1 MAKRYSKRASKK
13 RAYKKRSTIR
23 KLKTTLRRKIQRGG
37 GNPEEELIKMILGL
51 LPLILPVVL
60 KNLDVFIKIL
70 TIILGSGV
78 RIMEGGSKFSREQRG
93 GGLSAVAKQQLL
105 TELGK
110 LKESFQADPA
120 ATACIDRFITKYS
133 AEPVDTSSSPSI
145 EGASQNE
152 INPAQLLT
160 SEIQSEIQQTP
171 AVETPNV
178 NEIPA
183 QSTESTME
191 KIKRILTERINGIK
205 PTIDSQIEG
214 LFQKIKAKSGMDD
227 ADIACLRTLKAAI
240 LADMSGKVSDRI
252 EKVKNSDTFS
262 LALEIYE
269 KAKNIKENAKG
280 RLSSFT
286 NNANARFSSFADNA
300 KERASDAAI
309 RGVEAVGNAAGN
321 LAVGAFKKFV
331 FKS

>member
-1 MAKRYSKRASKK
+1 MRYSKRASKK

-37 GNPEEELIKMILGL
+37 GGSPEAELIKMILGL
-51 LPLILPVVL
+51 LPVILPVVL

-78 RIMEGGSKFSREQRG
+78 RIMVGGSKFSREQRG

-110 LKESFQADPA
+110 LKESFKADPA
-120 ATACIDRFITKYS
+120 ATACIDRFITKYT
-133 AEPVDTSSSPSI
+133 AEQVDTTSSLSI
-145 EGASQNE
+145 EGVPQNE

-160 SEIQSEIQQTP
+160 SELQQPP

-178 NEIPA
+178 NEIPV
-183 QSTESTME
+183 QSTESTIE

-205 PTIDSQIEG
+205 PTIDSQLEG
-214 LFQKIKAKSGMDD
+214 LFQNIKAKSGMDD
-227 ADIACLRTLKAAI
+227 ADIACLETLKVAI
-240 LADMSGKVSDRI
+240 LDDMSGKVSDRI

-269 KAKNIKENAKG
+269 KAKNIKENVKG
-280 RLSSFT
+280 RLSSFA
-286 NNANARFSSFADNA
+286 NNAKDRLSSFADNA
-300 KERASDAAI
+300 KETSSAAAI
-309 RGVEAVGNAAGN
+309 NVVEAGGNLAGN
-321 LAVGAFKKFV
+321 LAVGAFNKFV
-331 FKS
+331 LKR

>member
-1 MAKRYSKRASKK
+1 MRYSKRASKK
-13 RAYKKRSTIR
+13 RAYKKRRTIR
-23 KLKTTLRRKIQRGG
+23 KLKMTLRRKIQRGG
-37 GNPEEELIKMILGL
+37 GGSPEAELIKMILGL
-51 LPLILPVVL
+51 LPVILPVVL

-78 RIMEGGSKFSREQRG
+78 RIMGGGSKFSREQRG

-160 SEIQSEIQQTP
+160 SELQSELQQPP

-178 NEIPA
+178 NEIPV
-183 QSTESTME
+183 QSTESTIE
-191 KIKRILTERINGIK
+191 KIKRIITERINGIRPK
-205 PTIDSQIEG
+205 IDSQIEG

-227 ADIACLRTLKAAI
+227 ADIACLETLKVAI
-240 LADMSGKVSDRI
+240 LDDMSGKVSDRI

-269 KAKNIKENAKG
+269 KAKNIKENVKG
-280 RLSSFT
+280 RFSLFT
-286 NNANARFSSFADNA
+286 NNAKDRLSSFADNA
-300 KERASDAAI
+300 KEKASAAAI
-309 RGVEAVGNAAGN
+309 KGVEAGGNLAGN
-321 LAVGAFKKFV
+321 LAVGLVKKMYF
-331 FKS
+331 

>member
-1 MAKRYSKRASKK
+1 M
-13 RAYKKRSTIR
+13 
-23 KLKTTLRRKIQRGG
+23 G
-37 GNPEEELIKMILGL
+37 
-51 LPLILPVVL
+51 
-60 KNLDVFIKIL
+60 
-70 TIILGSGV
+70 
-78 RIMEGGSKFSREQRG
+78 GGSKFSREQRG

-120 ATACIDRFITKYS
+120 ATECIDRFITKYS

-145 EGASQNE
+145 EGVPQNE

-183 QSTESTME
+183 QSTESTIE

-205 PTIDSQIEG
+205 PKIESQIDA

-227 ADIACLRTLKAAI
+227 TDIECLRTLKAAI
-240 LADMSGKVSDRI
+240 LADMSGKVDVRI
-252 EKVKNSDTFS
+252 EALKNS
-262 LALEIYE
+262 ALFVSGLKMYE
-269 KAKNIKENAKG
+269 AAKSMKENTKN
-280 RLSSFT
+280 RFSSFT
-286 NNANARFSSFADNA
+286 NNAKERASSFTNNA
-300 KERASDAAI
+300 KERASEFAI
-309 RGVEAVGNAAGN
+309 KGVEAGGNLAGN
-321 LAVGAFKKFV
+321 LAVGAFNKFV